1 MVLGVVAAL
10 TASLIWGIAPAIIRL
25 GVREES
31 SSTSSAVVFNTI
43 RVMVAIPTTLAI
55 MLMLGE
61 PLEYPATVTGW
72 LAVFAAGTI
81 GPGIGDVAYIYA
93 IHEIGGGRAVTIGYT
108 YILVSQFLAILLLG
122 EEYTLNLM
130 VGSLLAIT
138 GIWLVAA
145 EAREKAYSA
154 RGVVASCISAIAWGF
169 GSIANKWA
177 LEYTTPLSL
186 AVLRMTLLLP
196 ILLALSWRSF
206 KGLNRKLVY
215 SSVFTGV
222 ISYGIAMPLFLYALN
237 VVGVSVTV
245 LVTALS
251 PVLGRIT
258 SRILAGEE
266 VTIKGIA
273 GTAITI
279 IGLIIGTMG
288 MV

>member
-1 MVLGVVAAL
+1 MIIGILAAL

-31 SSTSSAVVFNTI
+31 SSTSSAIVFNTI
-43 RVMVAIPTTLAI
+43 RVIVAIPTTLAI
-55 MLMLGE
+55 MLALRE
-61 PLEYPATVTGW
+61 PLVHPVSLIGW
-72 LAVFAAGTI
+72 IAVFAAGTI

-93 IHEIGGGRAVTIGYT
+93 IREIGGGRAVTIGYT
-108 YILVSQFLAILLLG
+108 YILVSQFLAVLLLG

-130 VGSLLAIT
+130 AGSLLAIT
-138 GIWLVAA
+138 GIWLVAT
-145 EAREKAYSA
+145 EAKEKAYSVK
-154 RGVVASCISAIAWGF
+154 GVVASCISATAWGF

-196 ILLALSWRSF
+196 ILLALSWKSFRS
-206 KGLNRKLVY
+206 LNRKLVY
-215 SSVFTGV
+215 SSIFTGAT
-222 ISYGIAMPLFLYALN
+222 SYGIAMPLFLYALN
-237 VVGVSVTV
+237 IVGVSVTV

-258 SRILAGEE
+258 SRILASEE

-273 GTAITI
+273 GTLITI
-279 IGLIIGTMG
+279 VGLVIGTMG
-288 MV
+288 MG